1 MPPSPSPPRP
11 PPPEYKHF
19 CRVCNK
25 GFTCGS
31 ALGGHMRAH
40 GASGDVDGFGG
51 GGGDDSPGCGGGGG
65 DEASGA
71 RFRGSDDRRWWDA
84 VGTTSSSSAATHAY
98 ALRANP
104 NRLIRSCQVCK
115 NCGKEFTSWELFLEH
130 GRCSSEDDEAEEEA
144 ADGGLLGSLRSSSP
158 SSPPSDDDA
167 DGEEAEEEDPA
178 AAAAAAWSKG
188 KRSRRVKLVIGG
200 GEDHSPVAPSRRDTS
215 ASGEEEDL
223 ANCLVMLSSSS
234 TIKQPTAVVNDHRKQ
249 EPCAAPAGREG
260 DRGPPLQL
268 QPISFFVP
276 ASEPP
281 VMALPSAVAVTP
293 QYISPTSSRNVFE
306 CKACKKVFTSH
317 QALGGHRASHKKVK
331 GCFAAKFESNAS
343 EPTRHPTGAGDP
355 NNITGKNAA
364 VDEASAGVST
374 DAKASVYPATAN
386 ADANAGKSSEAVMA
400 SSLSMALAP
409 TGHNPPVAALTAVAA
424 APCKKNTKM
433 HECSVCHRLFT
444 SGQALGGHKRCH
456 WLTSSTADPCNPVAN
471 NMTIVP
477 PLGAED
483 LVGVVR
489 HQLALRPMADAA
501 AEPVLDLTMAANPAA
516 LAVAAAA
523 TRPDAAAGSSFRLDA
538 LAPAAVVH
546 LQPMAVAVP
555 SGGASHRKKTAA
567 TSSHHGIDTVAE
579 AEDEA
584 DSTTA
589 KRAKLSD
596 LKDMVSMDGEPTEPW
611 LQVGIGSSSAGGDDK
626 SRESAIN

>member
-1 MPPSPSPPRP
+1 MRSSPQRIDYSISFFSLTTELPSPYQMPPSPSPPRP

-40 GASGDVDGFGG
+40 GASDVDGFGG
-51 GGGDDSPGCGGGGG
+51 ADGDDSPGGVG
-65 DEASGA
+65 DEASAA
-71 RFRGSDDRRWWDA
+71 RCRGGGDDRWDA
-84 VGTTSSSSAATHAY
+84 VGTTTHAY

-130 GRCSSEDDEAEEEA
+130 GKCSSEDEGEEE
-144 ADGGLLGSLRSSSP
+144 DGLGSLLRSP
-158 SSPPSDDDA
+158 SPPSDDA
-167 DGEEAEEEDPA
+167 DGEAADDPA
-178 AAAAAAWSKG
+178 VAAAGWSKG
-188 KRSRRVKLVIGG
+188 KRSRRVKLMVGG
-200 GEDHSPVAPSRRDTS
+200 GGDHYSPMAAPSRRDT
-215 ASGEEEDL
+215 SGEEEDL

-234 TIKQPTAVVNDHRKQ
+234 SNIKQPATVVVENDHPK
-249 EPCAAPAGREG
+249 EPCASAGREG
-260 DRGPPLQL
+260 DRVPPLQL

-276 ASEPP
+276 ASSEP

-343 EPTRHPTGAGDP
+343 EPTRHPTAAGDP
-355 NNITGKNAA
+355 SNISGKGGATLDEPNN
-364 VDEASAGVST
+364 AGVST
-374 DAKASVYPATAN
+374 DAKASVYPAATTN
-386 ADANAGKSSEAVMA
+386 VDANAGKSEAGMA

-409 TGHNPPVAALTAVAA
+409 TGHHPPPVTTLAAAA

-471 NMTIVP
+471 MIP
-477 PLGAED
+477 PLTED
-483 LVGVVR
+483 IVGVVR

-516 LAVAAAA
+516 LAAAA
-523 TRPDAAAGSSFRLDA
+523 TRMEGAAGSSFRLDA
-538 LAPAAVVH
+538 LAPVVH

-555 SGGASHRKKTAA
+555 ASTASHRKKAAA

-596 LKDMVSMDGEPTEPW
+596 LKDVVSMDGELTGPW
-611 LQVGIGSSSAGGDDK
+611 LQVGLGSSSAGGDD
-626 SRESAIN
+626 N

>member
-1 MPPSPSPPRP
+1 MPPSPSPPR
-11 PPPEYKHF
+11 PPEYKHF

-40 GASGDVDGFGG
+40 GANDVDGFGATG
-51 GGGDDSPGCGGGGG
+51 DDDSPGGG
-65 DEASGA
+65 DEASA
-71 RFRGSDDRRWWDA
+71 RCRGGSDDRWDA
-84 VGTTSSSSAATHAY
+84 VAGTTSSATHAY

-130 GRCSSEDDEAEEEA
+130 GKCSEDGEEVT
-144 ADGGLLGSLRSSSP
+144 DRLGSLRSP
-158 SSPPSDDDA
+158 SPPSDDA
-167 DGEEAEEEDPA
+167 DGEAEDPA
-178 AAAAAAWSKG
+178 VAAGGWSKG
-188 KRSRRVKLVIGG
+188 KRSRRVKLMIGG
-200 GEDHSPVAPSRRDTS
+200 GDHSPVAPSRRDT
-215 ASGEEEDL
+215 SGEEEDL

-234 TIKQPTAVVNDHRKQ
+234 NINQPPVVVENDPK
-249 EPCAAPAGREG
+249 ELCASAGREG
-260 DRGPPLQL
+260 GRAPPLQL

-276 ASEPP
+276 ASEP
-281 VMALPSAVAVTP
+281 VMALPSPVAVTP
-293 QYISPTSSRNVFE
+293 QYVSPTSRNVFE

-331 GCFAAKFESNAS
+331 GCFAARFESNAS
-343 EPTRHPTGAGDP
+343 EPTRHPTAAGDP
-355 NNITGKNAA
+355 SNNISGKG
-364 VDEASAGVST
+364 VSFDEPNYNAGVST
-374 DAKASVYPATAN
+374 DAKASVYPAATTN
-386 ADANAGKSSEAVMA
+386 ADANAGKSSEAVA
-400 SSLSMALAP
+400 SPLSMALAP
-409 TGHNPPVAALTAVAA
+409 TGHNPPVTTFTA

-456 WLTSSTADPCNPVAN
+456 WLTSSTADPCNSVAN
-471 NMTIVP
+471 MIP
-477 PLGAED
+477 PLTED

-489 HQLALRPMADAA
+489 HQLALRPIADA

-516 LAVAAAA
+516 LAAAA
-523 TRPDAAAGSSFRLDA
+523 TTRPDAAGSSFRLDT
-538 LAPAAVVH
+538 LAPVVH
-546 LQPMAVAVP
+546 LQPMAVALP
-555 SGGASHRKKTAA
+555 ASTASHRKKTTA

-596 LKDMVSMDGEPTEPW
+596 LKDVVSMDGEPTGPW
-611 LQVGIGSSSAGGDDK
+611 LQVGIGSSSAGGDD
-626 SRESAIN
+626 N